1 MIGKHCNFQ
10 SLMFYFIK
18 SFNVNQISMIGK
30 HFISNLW
37 WFHVYHQISMV
48 LKRLCASSKDNYY
61 SQIPEN
67 GNSDPHMWDPA
78 ATLVWE
84 LAQDK
89 ARGSKDGTW
98 KSPLWKAAKKH
109 KWPAAYTM
117 WDKSRLSHLRRLP
130 MRLVETRRRIRTG
143 FWSLFY
149 IFCTPRRNCNINNTS
164 LVARLRLQKCLR
176 WASTVYT

>member
-1 MIGKHCNFQ
+1 
-10 SLMFYFIK
+10 
-18 SFNVNQISMIGK
+18 
-30 HFISNLW
+30 
-37 WFHVYHQISMV
+37 MV

-109 KWPAAYTM
+109 KI
-117 WDKSRLSHLRRLP
+117 SS
-130 MRLVETRRRIRTG
+130 
-143 FWSLFY
+143 
-149 IFCTPRRNCNINNTS
+149 TPRELSKPTNYRFC
-164 LVARLRLQKCLR
+164 ARSEKKKKSPRRAREERLKKSVDNPLMTPEKLCDEWGKFR
-176 WASTVYT
+176 GGGVRC